1 MVSRRT
7 LSGSGGWLDLGENSL
22 ESFFYSMYKEIL
34 ISIDDRE
41 GRAIVLEDGRAME
54 ILIAREERQVGSI
67 FKGRVSDVLPGMN
80 AAFVDIGL
88 ERNAFLCANDAV
100 AGLPEGD
107 AFVKPS
113 IADIVRPNQE
123 TLVQVVKEAIGTK
136 GARITSY
143 ITLPGR
149 YLVLFPSAQ
158 YVGVSRRIS
167 SDAERE
173 RLRRIADEL
182 RPEGMGVVVRTAAE
196 GRREE
201 ELQRDLD
208 YLLKIW
214 NKVVVKA
221 KSCHAPALVYQELD
235 LVDKIMRDIFT
246 EDVDRLVIDNRQE
259 YLNLRERLE
268 HTDPELLAKVHLYDD
283 SLPLFEMYKIEQ
295 EIDNALSR
303 RVWLDSG
310 GYLIVDRTEALWV
323 IDVNT
328 GKYVGKNNLADTILR
343 TNLEACK
350 EICRQLRLRDMAGI
364 IIVDFIDMDA
374 SEDQRKV
381 LEVLGD
387 ELKKDRT
394 RTHLVSMTEL
404 GLVQI
409 TRKREGKDL
418 DSIMRDVCPICHG
431 RGRVLSPKS
440 VALRARRSVLREMAG
455 TNRHDVAIV
464 TLSPAAAYQF
474 IGPKGS
480 EVEQIAK
487 ETNSIIRVQASESIH
502 PERFS
507 VIRGDRSLLGDKPLL
522 ANGQQAR
529 ATLLENVAEDNHSA
543 WAIVNGNL
551 IEVAG
556 AADRVG
562 KEVLVRLTKAGP
574 YLNYGEVVH

>member
-1 MVSRRT
+1 
-7 LSGSGGWLDLGENSL
+7 
-22 ESFFYSMYKEIL
+22 MYKEIL

-41 GRAIVLEDGRAME
+41 GRAVVLEDGRPME
-54 ILIAREERQVGSI
+54 ILIDREERQVGSI
-67 FKGRVSDVLPGMN
+67 FKGRVADVLPGMN

-88 ERNAFLCANDAV
+88 ERNAFLCAGDAV
-100 AGLPEGD
+100 AGLGD
-107 AFVKPS
+107 GDNNFTKPA
-113 IADIVRPNQE
+113 IAEIVRPQQE
-123 TLVQVVKEAIGTK
+123 TLVQIVKEAIGSK

-167 SDAERE
+167 TEQERD
-173 RLRRIADEL
+173 RLRGIADEL

-196 GRREE
+196 GHDRS
-201 ELQRDLD
+201 ELKMDLD
-208 YLLKIW
+208 YLVKVW
-214 NKVVVKA
+214 NKVQAKA
-221 KSCHAPALVYQELD
+221 KNCQAPALVHQELD
-235 LVDKIMRDIFT
+235 LIGKILRDLFT
-246 EDVDRLVIDNRQE
+246 EEVDRLVIDNRQE
-259 YLNLRERLE
+259 YLNMRERLE
-268 HTDPELLAKVHLYDD
+268 HTAPELMDKVHLYTDTY
-283 SLPLFEMYKIEQ
+283 PLFDMYRIEQ

-328 GKYVGKNNLADTILR
+328 GRYIGKNNLAETILR

-364 IIVDFIDMDA
+364 IIVDFIDMD
-374 SEDQRKV
+374 SSDDQRKI
-381 LEVLGD
+381 LETLGD

-418 DSIMRDVCPICHG
+418 DGIMRDVCPVCHG
-431 RGRVLSPKS
+431 RGKVLSPKS
-440 VALRARRSVLREMAG
+440 VALRARRNLLREMGGISKHEAA
-455 TNRHDVAIV
+455 VV
-464 TLSPAAAYQF
+464 TLSPAAAYRF
-474 IGPKGS
+474 VGPNGV
-480 EVEQIAK
+480 EAEQIAK
-487 ETNSIIRVQASESIH
+487 ETKSVIIVQASDNIH

-507 VIRGDRSLLGDKPLL
+507 VSCIDKFSVSDRPLL
-522 ANGQQAR
+522 SVGQQAR
-529 ATLLENVAEDNHSA
+529 TDILENSESENGSA
-543 WAIVNGNL
+543 LAIVDGCL
-551 IEVAG
+551 VEVER

-562 KEVLVRLTKAGP
+562 KEAVIRIVRTGA
-574 YLNYGEVVH
+574 YISYAEIVHS

>member
-1 MVSRRT
+1 
-7 LSGSGGWLDLGENSL
+7 
-22 ESFFYSMYKEIL
+22 MYKEIL

-41 GRAIVLEDGRAME
+41 GRAVVLEDGRPME

-100 AGLPEGD
+100 AGLSEGENG
-107 AFVKPS
+107 FTKPT
-113 IADIVRPNQE
+113 IAEIVRPNQE

-167 SDAERE
+167 TEEERN
-173 RLRRIADEL
+173 RLRHIADEL

-196 GRREE
+196 GHDRD
-201 ELQRDLD
+201 ELKMDLD
-208 YLLKIW
+208 YLVKVW
-214 NKVVVKA
+214 NKVQTKA
-221 KSCHAPALVYQELD
+221 KTCHAPALVHQELD
-235 LVDKIMRDIFT
+235 LVDKILRDLFT
-246 EDVDRLVIDNRQE
+246 EEVDRLVIDNRQE
-259 YLNLRERLE
+259 YLNMRERLE
-268 HTDPELLAKVHLYDD
+268 HTAPELLDKVHLYTDTY
-283 SLPLFEMYKIEQ
+283 PLFDMYKIEQ

-303 RVWLDSG
+303 RVWLSSG

-328 GKYVGKNNLADTILR
+328 GKFIGKNNLAETILR

-364 IIVDFIDMDA
+364 IIVDFIDMDS
-374 SEDQRKV
+374 SEDQRKI
-381 LEVLGD
+381 LETLGD

-418 DSIMRDVCPICHG
+418 DGIMRDVCPICHG
-431 RGRVLSPKS
+431 RGKVLSPKS
-440 VALRARRSVLREMAG
+440 VALRARRNLLREMSGVVKPEAA
-455 TNRHDVAIV
+455 VV

-474 IGPKGS
+474 VGPNGV
-480 EVEQIAK
+480 EVEQIAR
-487 ETNSIIRVQASESIH
+487 ETNSVVIVQASDSIH
-502 PERFS
+502 PEHFN
-507 VIRGDRSLLGDKPLL
+507 VTCAEKAASLDFTPL
-522 ANGQQAR
+522 ACGQQAR
-529 ATLLENVAEDNHSA
+529 VLLLDGHISDNSNSA
-543 WAIVNGNL
+543 LAIIDGCLV
-551 IEVAG
+551 EVAN
-556 AADRVG
+556 ASDRVG
-562 KEVLVRLTKAGP
+562 KEVVVRIVKAGL
-574 YLNYGEVVH
+574 YISYAEIVHL